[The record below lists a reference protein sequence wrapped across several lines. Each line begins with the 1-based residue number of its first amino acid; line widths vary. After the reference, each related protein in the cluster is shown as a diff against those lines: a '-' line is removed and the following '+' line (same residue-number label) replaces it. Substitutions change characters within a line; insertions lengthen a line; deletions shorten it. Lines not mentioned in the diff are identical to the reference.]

1 MTESVYEFVMDELEK
16 TRGRWL
22 DIARDTGISISTIK
36 KIGYREVENPGV
48 LTIEKLAAYFREQP
62 AAA

>member
-1 MTESVYEFVMDELEK
+1 MDELEK